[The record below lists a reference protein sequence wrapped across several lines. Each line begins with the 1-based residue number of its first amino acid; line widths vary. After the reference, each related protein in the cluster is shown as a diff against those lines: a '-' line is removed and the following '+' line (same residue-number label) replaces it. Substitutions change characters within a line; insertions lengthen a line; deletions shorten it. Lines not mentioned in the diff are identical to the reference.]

1 MNMVERVA
9 RALAKADRI
18 EICSD
23 ASYEFSSYG
32 PKARAAIEAMREPTE
47 TMERH
52 GQWAVETCT
61 RDDPCETPAKHI
73 WSDMITAALGEGK

>member
-1 MNMVERVA
+1 MSMVERVA

-32 PKARAAIEAMREPTE
+32 PKARAAIEAMLEPTDE
-47 TMERH
+47 MIQDYH
-52 GQWAVETCT
+52 LPHVGPSDV
-61 RDDPCETPAKHI
+61 DYI
-73 WSDMITAALGEGK
+73 WRSMIDAALGEGE